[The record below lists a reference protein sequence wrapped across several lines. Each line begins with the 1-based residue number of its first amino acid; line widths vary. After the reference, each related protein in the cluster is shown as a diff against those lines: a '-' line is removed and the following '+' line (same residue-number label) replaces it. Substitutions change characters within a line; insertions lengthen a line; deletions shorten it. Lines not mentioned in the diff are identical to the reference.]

1 MSLDITSEKP
11 HDMNTPLPSAHTAAA
26 PPGGIEAST
35 IRRIGRRF
43 LPLLVIA
50 FLITYLDRVN
60 VGFAALSAN
69 RDFGMT
75 PQQFALGAGIFF
87 LGYFLCEVPS
97 SLALERFGAR
107 LWLGRILITIG
118 IISASTAL
126 VKNAHGFYA
135 VRFLLGVAEAGL
147 FPGVIYFMTRWFPRR
162 HRANAMALFM
172 LAIPLSSFIG
182 SPISGAILELDGVGG
197 LRGWQWL
204 YLLEGLPSVL
214 VGLVCLVWLTDSPAQ
229 ASWLAPE
236 QRQWLAAQLDSERV
250 PVASHRASR
259 WRLVTNPALLAYAAV
274 FFGVTAGTYG
284 LSLWLPLILK
294 TPGLSTLQTGLLVA
308 IPFGFGC
315 VATIFWSNS
324 SDRRQERVWHTAIP
338 AVLAALGLGVC
349 IVLHSVGAQI
359 VALSVASLGLYGIK
373 GPFFAMVTE
382 RMVQADAAPGIAVI
396 TTIAG
401 LAGFVGPYA
410 IGWIKGHT
418 GSYAQGLLFL
428 AFLCLLSGIIT
439 LAQARKRMV

>member
-1 MSLDITSEKP
+1 MTSENPRDMITS
-11 HDMNTPLPSAHTAAA
+11 LPSTLDATGADSL
-26 PPGGIEAST
+26 EAST
-35 IRRIGRRF
+35 VRRIRYRF

-69 RDFGMT
+69 RDFGLT

-97 SLALERFGAR
+97 NLALERFGAR
-107 LWLGRILITIG
+107 LWLSRILITIG
-118 IISASTAL
+118 FVSASTAL
-126 VKNAHGFYA
+126 VSSAHGFYA
-135 VRFLLGVAEAGL
+135 VRFLLGAAEAGL
-147 FPGVIYFMTRWFPRR
+147 FPGVIFFMTRWFPRR
-162 HRANAMALFM
+162 HRASAMALFM

-182 SPISGAILELDGVGG
+182 SPISGAILELDGVAG
-197 LRGWQWL
+197 LHGWQWL

-214 VGLVCLVWLTDSPAQ
+214 VGALCFVWLTDSPAQ
-229 ASWLAPE
+229 AAWLSVE
-236 QRQWLAAQLDSERV
+236 ERQWLIAQLESERGSA
-250 PVASHRASR
+250 PPPGTSR
-259 WRLVTNPALLAYAAV
+259 WRLLANPTLLGCSVV

-315 VATIFWSNS
+315 VATIFWSRS
-324 SDRRQERVWHTAIP
+324 SDKHAERVWHTAIP
-338 AVLAALGLGVC
+338 AMLAALGLGVC
-349 IVLHSVGAQI
+349 IMLHSVSAQI
-359 VALSVASLGLYGIK
+359 VALSLASLGLYGIK

-382 RMVQADAAPGIAVI
+382 RMAQADAAPSIAVI
-396 TTIAG
+396 TSIAG

-410 IGWIKGHT
+410 VGWIKGHS
-418 GSYAQGLLFL
+418 GSYALGLLFL
-428 AFLCLLSGIIT
+428 AALCLLSGIVT
-439 LAQARKRMV
+439 LAQARKRGD